1 MAQDISNLKEARNLL
16 TEIQVKI
23 SNIEKGYEKANIAQK
38 KGLQDYGAQLEAIV
52 SSEKISTKEMV
63 KRASLIKRLTDGE
76 TSLADVALERA
87 KIIKKMKD
95 GRVKEGGAAQKGYQ
109 TDLKTL
115 DAAEKRLK
123 TQQVVNASIGAADK
137 LPGGLAS
144 KANEL
149 KDSFKDSGLYDTDI
163 TTIKM
168 YKGVKP
174 LWKHLG
180 FENDDSDIP
189 NQNTYWKNIIPN
201 DFDYSNL
208 SGIETNEVTVDD
220 DIGVSKGSKIPRQS
234 YTEIIINSE
243 SEQVWDDN
251 YYYPVLPTL
260 NKFGVFEEDV
270 NVETS
275 FGNNSIASITNLDEV
290 DDNLILN
297 IDFDQTT
304 TDDLIDKTN
313 LNHINYTQDFEVSLD
328 DNLRIKTDT
337 LIIPDG
343 IEKDNSQ
350 QAF

>member
-1 MAQDISNLKEARNLL
+1 M
-16 TEIQVKI
+16 TKI
-23 SNIEKGYEKANIAQK
+23 HNGFINNK
-38 KGLQDYGAQLEAIV
+38 
-52 SSEKISTKEMV
+52 
-63 KRASLIKRLTDGE
+63 
-76 TSLADVALERA
+76 
-87 KIIKKMKD
+87 
-95 GRVKEGGAAQKGYQ
+95 
-109 TDLKTL
+109 
-115 DAAEKRLK
+115 
-123 TQQVVNASIGAADK
+123 
-137 LPGGLAS
+137 
-144 KANEL
+144 L
-149 KDSFKDSGLYDTDI
+149 KDTFKDTGLNDTDI

-189 NQNTYWKNIIPN
+189 NQNIYWKNIIPN

-208 SGIETNEVTVDD
+208 SGIETNEVIVDD

-260 NKFGVFEEDV
+260 NKFGMFEEDV

-275 FGNNSIASITNLDEV
+275 FGNSSIASITNLDEV

>member
-1 MAQDISNLKEARNLL
+1 M
-16 TEIQVKI
+16 
-23 SNIEKGYEKANIAQK
+23 
-38 KGLQDYGAQLEAIV
+38 
-52 SSEKISTKEMV
+52 
-63 KRASLIKRLTDGE
+63 
-76 TSLADVALERA
+76 A
-87 KIIKKMKD
+87 KIHNGFVNKD
-95 GRVKEGGAAQKGYQ
+95 F
-109 TDLKTL
+109 
-115 DAAEKRLK
+115 
-123 TQQVVNASIGAADK
+123 I
-137 LPGGLAS
+137 
-144 KANEL
+144 
-149 KDSFKDSGLYDTDI
+149 DSFKDTGLNDTDI

-189 NQNTYWKNIIPN
+189 NQNIYWKNIIPN

-208 SGIETNEVTVDD
+208 SGIETNEVIVDD

-260 NKFGVFEEDV
+260 NKFGMFEEDV

-275 FGNNSIASITNLDEV
+275 FGNSSIASITNLDEV

>member
-1 MAQDISNLKEARNLL
+1 M
-16 TEIQVKI
+16 TKI
-23 SNIEKGYEKANIAQK
+23 HNGFINNK
-38 KGLQDYGAQLEAIV
+38 
-52 SSEKISTKEMV
+52 
-63 KRASLIKRLTDGE
+63 
-76 TSLADVALERA
+76 
-87 KIIKKMKD
+87 
-95 GRVKEGGAAQKGYQ
+95 
-109 TDLKTL
+109 
-115 DAAEKRLK
+115 
-123 TQQVVNASIGAADK
+123 
-137 LPGGLAS
+137 
-144 KANEL
+144 L
-149 KDSFKDSGLYDTDI
+149 KDTFKDTGLNDTDI

-201 DFDYSNL
+201 NFDYSNL
-208 SGIETNEVTVDD
+208 SGIETNEVIVDD

-260 NKFGVFEEDV
+260 NKFGMFEEDV

-275 FGNNSIASITNLDEV
+275 FGNSSIASITNLDEV

>member
-1 MAQDISNLKEARNLL
+1 M
-16 TEIQVKI
+16 TKI
-23 SNIEKGYEKANIAQK
+23 HNGFINNK
-38 KGLQDYGAQLEAIV
+38 
-52 SSEKISTKEMV
+52 
-63 KRASLIKRLTDGE
+63 
-76 TSLADVALERA
+76 
-87 KIIKKMKD
+87 
-95 GRVKEGGAAQKGYQ
+95 
-109 TDLKTL
+109 
-115 DAAEKRLK
+115 
-123 TQQVVNASIGAADK
+123 
-137 LPGGLAS
+137 
-144 KANEL
+144 L
-149 KDSFKDSGLYDTDI
+149 KDTFKDTGLNDTDI

-208 SGIETNEVTVDD
+208 SGIETNEVIVDD

-275 FGNNSIASITNLDEV
+275 FGNSSIASITNLDEV

>member
-1 MAQDISNLKEARNLL
+1 M
-16 TEIQVKI
+16 TKI
-23 SNIEKGYEKANIAQK
+23 HNGFINNK
-38 KGLQDYGAQLEAIV
+38 
-52 SSEKISTKEMV
+52 
-63 KRASLIKRLTDGE
+63 
-76 TSLADVALERA
+76 
-87 KIIKKMKD
+87 
-95 GRVKEGGAAQKGYQ
+95 
-109 TDLKTL
+109 
-115 DAAEKRLK
+115 
-123 TQQVVNASIGAADK
+123 
-137 LPGGLAS
+137 
-144 KANEL
+144 L
-149 KDSFKDSGLYDTDI
+149 KDTFKDTGLNDTDI

-189 NQNTYWKNIIPN
+189 NQNIYWKNIIPN

-208 SGIETNEVTVDD
+208 SGIETNEVIVDD

-275 FGNNSIASITNLDEV
+275 FGNSSIASITNLDEV

>member
-1 MAQDISNLKEARNLL
+1 M
-16 TEIQVKI
+16 T
-23 SNIEKGYEKANIAQK
+23 NIHNGFINKQ
-38 KGLQDYGAQLEAIV
+38 
-52 SSEKISTKEMV
+52 STN
-63 KRASLIKRLTDGE
+63 S
-76 TSLADVALERA
+76 
-87 KIIKKMKD
+87 
-95 GRVKEGGAAQKGYQ
+95 
-109 TDLKTL
+109 
-115 DAAEKRLK
+115 
-123 TQQVVNASIGAADK
+123 
-137 LPGGLAS
+137 
-144 KANEL
+144 L
-149 KDSFKDSGLYDTDI
+149 KDMSLNNFDLA
-163 TTIKM
+163 TTRI

-174 LWKHLG
+174 MWEQLG
-180 FENDDSDIP
+180 FESDDSDIP
-189 NQNTYWKNIIPN
+189 NQNIYWKNIIPN

-208 SGIETNEVTVDD
+208 SGIETNEVIVDD

-243 SEQVWDDN
+243 SEQVWDNN

-260 NKFGVFEEDV
+260 NKFGMFEEDV

-328 DNLRIKTDT
+328 DNLRLKTDT

>member
-1 MAQDISNLKEARNLL
+1 MTNIHNGFINKKL
-16 TEIQVKI
+16 TN
-23 SNIEKGYEKANIAQK
+23 S
-38 KGLQDYGAQLEAIV
+38 
-52 SSEKISTKEMV
+52 
-63 KRASLIKRLTDGE
+63 
-76 TSLADVALERA
+76 
-87 KIIKKMKD
+87 
-95 GRVKEGGAAQKGYQ
+95 
-109 TDLKTL
+109 
-115 DAAEKRLK
+115 
-123 TQQVVNASIGAADK
+123 
-137 LPGGLAS
+137 
-144 KANEL
+144 L
-149 KDSFKDSGLYDTDI
+149 KDTGLNNFDI

-189 NQNTYWKNIIPN
+189 NQNIYWKNIIPN

-208 SGIETNEVTVDD
+208 SGIETNEVIVDD

-243 SEQVWDDN
+243 SEQVWDNN

-260 NKFGVFEEDV
+260 NKFGMFEEDV

-328 DNLRIKTDT
+328 DNLRLKTDT

>member
-1 MAQDISNLKEARNLL
+1 M
-16 TEIQVKI
+16 TKI
-23 SNIEKGYEKANIAQK
+23 HNGFINNK
-38 KGLQDYGAQLEAIV
+38 
-52 SSEKISTKEMV
+52 
-63 KRASLIKRLTDGE
+63 
-76 TSLADVALERA
+76 
-87 KIIKKMKD
+87 
-95 GRVKEGGAAQKGYQ
+95 
-109 TDLKTL
+109 
-115 DAAEKRLK
+115 
-123 TQQVVNASIGAADK
+123 
-137 LPGGLAS
+137 
-144 KANEL
+144 L
-149 KDSFKDSGLYDTDI
+149 KDTFKDTGLNDTDI

-208 SGIETNEVTVDD
+208 SGIETNEVIVDD

-260 NKFGVFEEDV
+260 NKFGMFEEDV

-275 FGNNSIASITNLDEV
+275 FGNSSIASITNLDEV